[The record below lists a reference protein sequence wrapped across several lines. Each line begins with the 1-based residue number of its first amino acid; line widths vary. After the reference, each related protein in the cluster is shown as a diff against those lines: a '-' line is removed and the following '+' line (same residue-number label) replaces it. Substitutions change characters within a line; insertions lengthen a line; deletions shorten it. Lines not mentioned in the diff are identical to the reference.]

1 MYETTRMWVSFS
13 SNLGRLSSLR
23 LAVVPVRA
31 PEKTGQQETKATG
44 FCVAQKTVQATVQ
57 PSGIS
62 RLSTDP
68 DLPLRKPYVMCVGRR
83 VVKHDL
89 GTFRE
94 VLRARVRF
102 CGYPWRFATLWFPG
116 YPPPESLPVKS
127 VAREGL
133 LSEATDRYTVNV
145 SLSRTSHNPGV
156 FCLASL
162 PPSTG
167 LRGCAKARV

>member
-1 MYETTRMWVSFS
+1 MMTEQDC

-23 LAVVPVRA
+23 LAVVPARA
-31 PEKTGQQETKATG
+31 PEKTGQQGKKATG
-44 FCVAQKTVQATVQ
+44 FCVAKKRQATVQ

-89 GTFRE
+89 GTMR
-94 VLRARVRF
+94 LR
-102 CGYPWRFATLWFPG
+102 
-116 YPPPESLPVKS
+116 SLKS

-133 LSEATDRYTVNV
+133 LSEATDRYTVKFVRN
-145 SLSRTSHNPGV
+145 R
-156 FCLASL
+156 ASL
-162 PPSTG
+162 TLGCSISLAPSLNRFAMG
-167 LRGCAKARV
+167 VKGKPR